1 MITAK
6 EARELLDKELEKS
19 NGQWLVKIEEQIMW
33 IIKQKKGNVITID
46 YQDLDKEDRV
56 ETLKSFGYKVLGKRF
71 LDSENDYWMISW

>member
-33 IIKQKKGNVITID
+33 IIKQKKGNVITVD
-46 YQDLDKEDRV
+46 YKDLDKEDRV

-71 LDSENDYWMISW
+71 SDSGYDYWMISW